1 MTVADARAALARA
14 ELRTVQKGRYD
25 ETAPVGEV
33 VDQDPAT
40 GVRLQEGETVAIFV
54 SRGPRPI
61 TLDNYA
67 GQPATTVEAALR
79 ELGLVPN
86 RTEVYS
92 TSVGTGDVVRTDPL
106 AGTVVHRG
114 DGVTVVVSLGPRTF
128 PMPYVVG
135 QTKEHAV
142 AFLASLGLEPLTRQ
156 LPGTTGDLVVGQIP
170 DRDVIVQQGQQVT
183 LYIGG

>member
-1 MTVADARAALARA
+1 MTVADARAALTDAS
-14 ELRTVQKGRYD
+14 LRTVQKGRYD

-33 VDQDPAT
+33 VDQDPVS
-40 GVRLQEGETVAIFV
+40 GIRLQEGEAVTIFV

-61 TLDNYA
+61 TLEAYA
-67 GQPATTVEAALR
+67 GQPAATVEAALR
-79 ELGLVPN
+79 NVGLVPT

-92 TSVGTGDVVRTDPL
+92 TTVGSGDVVRTDPI

-128 PMPYVVG
+128 PMPNVVG
-135 QTKEHAV
+135 QTKEQAV
-142 AFLASLGLEPLTRQ
+142 AFLTSLGLDPLARQ
-156 LPGTTGDLVVGQIP
+156 LSGSTGDQVVGQIP
-170 DRDVIVQQGQQVT
+170 NHDVTVQQGQQVT